1 MQLSAG
7 RRTLWAEGRAGSAT
21 AARYE
26 APYLAVLAAIRS
38 TSQLPHAVAALQQM
52 AAADVPPTLRTR
64 LAICRMALRLQE
76 QPGADGQRQ
85 LPGSSRFWSELS
97 PQPSKL
103 AAGAAARADE
113 ASAPSL
119 AALIAAGVGVSEA
132 ADLVLEVRAAAIL
145 DRVAELIR
153 ASGDGRAL
161 SALISRDL
169 VRTRG

>member
-7 RRTLWAEGRAGSAT
+7 RRTLWSGRAGSAP
-21 AARYE
+21 AAQSE

-64 LAICRMALRLQE
+64 LSICRMALRLQLHRE
-76 QPGADGQRQ
+76 AEGPRQ
-85 LPGSSRFWSELS
+85 LPGSSRFWKELS
-97 PQPSKL
+97 PQPSRL
-103 AAGAAARADE
+103 AAGGPRDAED
-113 ASAPSL
+113 APAPNL
-119 AALIAAGVGVSEA
+119 AALIAAGVGMSEA

-153 ASGDGRAL
+153 ASGDGKAL

-169 VRTRG
+169 SRVRA